1 MLVHGWP
8 IEKIPPL
15 NDQISLEAQLY
26 NYTTKK
32 RQISV
37 LFCFLN
43 YSSSL
48 LPVVIF
54 SAVILMTGFTLIR
67 PVGEK
72 H

>member
-8 IEKIPPL
+8 TEKIPPL

-37 LFCFLN
+37 FLKKN